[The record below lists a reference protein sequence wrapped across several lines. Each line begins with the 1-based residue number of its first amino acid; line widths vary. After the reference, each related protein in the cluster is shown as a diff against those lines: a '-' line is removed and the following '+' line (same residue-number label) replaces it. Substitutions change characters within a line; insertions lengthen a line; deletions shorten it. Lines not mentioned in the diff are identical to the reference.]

1 MKVILTEKPSVAN
14 DIARVFPN
22 AKKNNGYYD
31 CGETCITWAFGHL
44 IEIAK
49 DNTPQR
55 WDLNNL
61 PILPAKF
68 NYKVVKDKQNQFAI
82 IKNLV
87 SKASDVII
95 ATDSGREG
103 ELIARLILIQA
114 DWKGWDNTQRFWSSQ
129 ALSESVVKSELQ
141 NLKSARLYDSLFY
154 SALARQQ
161 SDWLCGI
168 NLTQL
173 ITLRSG
179 SGVWSVGRVQT
190 PTLALI
196 VQRDKLR
203 REFQKEEYYNIK
215 ALFDTNGKKY
225 TGLFKYGDNNASQT
239 QNNNEGENEDASVK
253 NPEKLLR
260 KEIAEKILSEIKNEK
275 HGIVK
280 SVKKED
286 KQEAPPLLHS
296 LTSLQREA
304 NSVHGFSAS
313 KTLSVAQGLYETQKV
328 ISYPRTESQHLGE
341 AGKELA
347 KEVLKKLSKD
357 PLIAEV
363 DKVGKRVFDDSKL
376 SDHHAL
382 IPLAPPSERMSP
394 DEMKIYILIAR
405 KFTGAFMPFYKYQ
418 KSTIVT
424 AIKEYDFI
432 TSGNVVSQ
440 LGWKKLYS
448 EEDRIENHLPEVKEG
463 EQVKHEKTEVEQK
476 FTQPPPAFNESSLL
490 KKMETLNMG
499 TPATRASIIETL
511 IARQYIVRE
520 KKNLLATDKGIELI
534 HILKDSLISS
544 PEMTGEWE
552 TKLEKIYK
560 EKLGGQGYLQFVRE
574 IKSFVSDHVTKYKN
588 ITVSKI
594 NRATPSMLTLA
605 KKLAKERKVNLDSE
619 DFDYI
624 KSFIDAAVNTP
635 LVIGKC
641 SCGKEIKATAKAF
654 NCECGKVVWKIVSGK
669 KLTQKQAVELMNG
682 KKIPVKGMKNDKKE
696 KFNALVY
703 LDAAEHKI
711 KFLPL

>member
-31 CGETCITWAFGHL
+31 CGDTCITWAFGHL
-44 IEIAK
+44 IEIARN
-49 DNTPQR
+49 NTPGR

-61 PILPAKF
+61 PILPGKF
-68 NYKVVKDKQNQFAI
+68 NYEVVKDKQKQFAI
-82 IKNLV
+82 IKGLV
-87 SKASDVII
+87 SKASNVVI

-114 DWKGWDNTQRFWSSQ
+114 DWKGWDHTQRFWSSQ
-129 ALSESVVKSELQ
+129 ALSESVVRSELG

-203 REFQKEEYYNIK
+203 REFQKEEYYSIR
-215 ALFDTNGKKY
+215 ALFDANGKKY
-225 TGLFKYGDNNASQT
+225 SGLLKYGDNNPAQPQSG
-239 QNNNEGENEDASVK
+239 NEAENEDGIVK
-253 NPEKLLR
+253 APDKLLLKEVADKILAEIKGEKL
-260 KEIAEKILSEIKNEK
+260 
-275 HGIVK
+275 GTVK
-280 SVKKED
+280 SVKKEE

-304 NSVHGFSAS
+304 NRVHGFSAS
-313 KTLSVAQGLYETQKV
+313 KTLSVAQGLYENRKV

-341 AGKELA
+341 EGKDLA
-347 KEVLKKLSKD
+347 RQVLKKLSKD
-357 PLIAEV
+357 HLIPEV
-363 DKVGKRVFDDSKL
+363 DTVGKRVFDDSKL
-376 SDHHAL
+376 TDHHAL
-382 IPLAPPSERMSP
+382 IPLAPPSPEMSP
-394 DEMKIYILIAR
+394 DEMKIYILVAR
-405 KFTGAFMPFYKYQ
+405 KFTGAFMPFYEFQ

-424 AIKEYDFI
+424 AIKEYDFV
-432 TSGNVVSQ
+432 TTGNVVSQ

-448 EEDRIENHLPEVKEG
+448 EEDRVDSHLPEVTEG

-476 FTQPPPAFNESSLL
+476 FTQPPPAFTESSLL
-490 KKMETLNMG
+490 KKMESLNMG

-511 IARQYIVRE
+511 IVRQYIVRE
-520 KKNLLATDKGIELI
+520 KKSLLATDKGMELI
-534 HILKDSLISS
+534 NILKDSLISS

-560 EKLGGQGYLQFVRE
+560 EKQGGQGYLQFVRE
-574 IKSFVSDHVTKYKN
+574 IKTFVSDHVATYKN

-594 NRATPSMLTLA
+594 NRATPKMLTLA
-605 KKLAKERKVNLDSE
+605 KKLARERKVSLDSE
-619 DFDYI
+619 DFEYI
-624 KSFIDAAVNTP
+624 KKFIDTTVNTP

-641 SCGKEIKATAKAF
+641 SCGKEIKATDKAF
-654 NCECGKVVWKIVSGK
+654 ICECGKMVLKTVLGK
-669 KLTQKQAVELMNG
+669 KLTPKQAIELMNG
-682 KKIPVKGMKNDKKE
+682 NKIMLKGMKNDRKE
-696 KFNALVY
+696 KFDSMICLNP
-703 LDAAEHKI
+703 EGNKI
-711 KFLPL
+711 AIPQV

>member
-22 AKKNNGYYD
+22 ARKNNGYYD
-31 CGETCITWAFGHL
+31 CGDTCITWAFGHL
-44 IEIAK
+44 IEISRNNAP
-49 DNTPQR
+49 DR

-68 NYKVVKDKQNQFAI
+68 NYQVVKDKQKQFST
-82 IKNLV
+82 IKALV
-87 SKASDVII
+87 SKATEVVI

-129 ALSESVVKSELQ
+129 ALSEAVVKKELS
-141 NLKSARLYDSLFY
+141 NLKSARVYDSLFY

-203 REFQKEEYYNIK
+203 REFIKEEYYNIE
-215 ALFDTNGKKY
+215 ALFDANGKKY
-225 TGLFKYGDNNASQT
+225 TGLLKFGDNNAAP
-239 QNNNEGENEDASVK
+239 EAEAENEEGTAK
-253 NPEKLLR
+253 NPDKLLE
-260 KEIAEKILSEIKNEK
+260 KATVEKIISEIKEEK
-275 HGIVK
+275 RGTIK
-280 SVKKED
+280 AVKKED

-313 KTLSVAQGLYETQKV
+313 KTLSIAQGLYESQKI

-341 AGKELA
+341 EGKGLA

-357 PLIAEV
+357 QLIEEV

-382 IPLAPPSERMSP
+382 IPLAPPTQNLGP
-394 DEMKIYILIAR
+394 DEMKIYVLIAR
-405 KFTGAFMPFYKYQ
+405 KFTGAFMPFYKFQ
-418 KSTIVT
+418 KSTIIT

-432 TSGNVVSQ
+432 TTGNVVSQ

-448 EEDRIENHLPEVKEG
+448 EENRIDNHLPDVKEG

-476 FTQPPPAFNESSLL
+476 FTQPPSAFNESSLL

-511 IARQYIVRE
+511 IVRQYIVRE
-520 KKNLLATDKGIELI
+520 KKNLVATDKGIELI
-534 HILKDSLISS
+534 NILKDSLISS

-560 EKLGGQGYLQFVRE
+560 EKSGGQGYLQFVRE
-574 IKSFVSDHVTKYKN
+574 IKMFVSEHVTKYKN
-588 ITVSKI
+588 ITVSRI

-605 KKLAKERKVNLDSE
+605 KKLAKERKATLEKE

-624 KSFIDAAVNTP
+624 KAFIDTVLNTA
-635 LVIGKC
+635 LVIGTC
-641 SCGKEIKATAKAF
+641 RCGKEIKAAAKEF
-654 NCECGKVVWKIVSGK
+654 RCDCGKTISKAVFGK
-669 KLTQKQAVELMNG
+669 KLTPKQVVELMNG
-682 KKIPVKGMKNDKKE
+682 KKIQVKGMKNEQKE
-696 KFNALVY
+696 K
-703 LDAAEHKI
+703 LDSFIFLNQADNKI
-711 KFLPL
+711 TLAQV

>member
-22 AKKNNGYYD
+22 AKKNTGYFD
-31 CGETCITWAFGHL
+31 CGDTCITWAFGHL

-61 PILPAKF
+61 PILPVKF
-68 NYKVVKDKQNQFAI
+68 NYQVVKDKQNQFSV
-82 IKNLV
+82 IKDLV

-129 ALSESVVKSELQ
+129 ALSESVVKSELN

-203 REFQKEEYYNIK
+203 KEFQKEEYYNIK
-215 ALFDTNGKKY
+215 ALFDANGKKY
-225 TGLFKYGDNNASQT
+225 TGLLKYGDVGA
-239 QNNNEGENEDASVK
+239 NEAESANDEEKDDVTTKIPA
-253 NPEKLLR
+253 KLLK
-260 KEIAEKILSEIKNEK
+260 KEITDKIFSEIKNEK
-275 HGIVK
+275 QGIIKAVR
-280 SVKKED
+280 KED

-313 KTLSVAQGLYETQKV
+313 KTLSLAQGLYETHKV

-341 AGKELA
+341 SGKELA
-347 KEVLKKLSKD
+347 REVLKKLSKD
-357 PLIAEV
+357 SLLSEV
-363 DKVGKRVFDDSKL
+363 DTAGKRVFDDSKL
-376 SDHHAL
+376 TDHHAL
-382 IPLAPPSERMSP
+382 IPLAPPSERLSP
-394 DEMKIYILIAR
+394 DEMKIYILVAR
-405 KFTGAFMPFYKYQ
+405 KFTGAFMPFYKFQ
-418 KSTIVT
+418 KSTITT
-424 AIKEYDFI
+424 AIKEYDLI
-432 TSGNVVSQ
+432 TTGNVITQ
-440 LGWKKLYS
+440 LGWKKLYN
-448 EEDRIENHLPEVKEG
+448 EENRTDSLLPEVTEG
-463 EQVKHEKTEVEQK
+463 QQVAHEKTEVEQK

-490 KKMETLNMG
+490 KKMESLNMG
-499 TPATRASIIETL
+499 TPATRAAIIETL
-511 IARQYIVRE
+511 IVRQYIVRE
-520 KKNLLATDKGIELI
+520 KRNLLATDKGIELI
-534 HILKDSLISS
+534 SILKDSPISS

-552 TKLEKIYK
+552 NKLEKIYK

-574 IKSFVSDHVTKYKN
+574 IKTFVSDHVVKYKN

-594 NRATPSMLTLA
+594 NMATPGMLTLA
-605 KKLAKERKVNLDSE
+605 KKLAKERKMKLESE
-619 DFDYI
+619 DFEYI
-624 KSFIDAAVNTP
+624 KKFIDTAVTTP
-635 LVIGKC
+635 FVIGTC
-641 SCGKEIKATAKAF
+641 SCGKEIKASPKAY
-654 NCECGKVVWKIVSGK
+654 NCECGKVIWKILAGK
-669 KLTQKQAVELMNG
+669 KLTDKQAVELMNE
-682 KKIPVKGMKNDKKE
+682 KKVQVKGMKNDKIE
-696 KFNALVY
+696 KFNSLVY
-703 LDAAEHKI
+703 LNSEDNK
-711 KFLPL
+711 